1 MARLQ
6 QYQSNFS
13 LGAIDPLLRGRI
25 DLQQYYSALE
35 TAKNVLIE
43 PQGGF
48 SRRAGLKFVTDLTSD
63 NSANG
68 VMLIPFEF
76 STTQNFMIV
85 ASAFNTTNT
94 IRFRFYVNQTL
105 ITNINNSGNSYV
117 DYSTGSLYS
126 VSNYDIKKL
135 YFTQNTDTLIC
146 VHENIIPFSIVRGTA
161 NNLWTI
167 GQIALVKPKAQFTK
181 ATSNPNA
188 TITPDET
195 DGTVNITASTGVFSS
210 GNVDQYINVLNGF
223 GRARIIEFTSS
234 TVVKAVTETPF
245 FEKDVAIASGSWELE
260 TGYEDAWSGTR
271 GYPRT
276 CTFHEGRLYF
286 GGSATLP
293 STLFGSK
300 VGQFF
305 DFKQDEGLDD
315 DALQVTLTTDNV
327 NAINALK
334 SGRDLQI
341 FTSGAEFFLP
351 QADLE
356 PITPSNVV
364 VKSATRRGSK
374 ANIRP
379 QGAEGGTLFIQR
391 QGKALREMLFS
402 DVELSYV
409 ANNISLLSSHL
420 IVDPQKMALRPAT
433 DTTEGDLLMI
443 INGTSTVGYRA
454 VSAEFAGTMACFMM
468 NKSQNIIAP
477 SFFKTDGDFVDV
489 AVDLDDIYVV
499 VKRTIGGSAK
509 YYLEVFDDDFT
520 TDSAVQKSTG
530 FSGTSY
536 TGHSH
541 LEGKTVAIV
550 RDDIVDPSV
559 AVSSGAVTT
568 IAQPV
573 NYMEAG
579 LDFDVEVKTMPFEPK
594 LASGSVQS
602 QKRRILE
609 ISPMLFKSQN
619 VSINNFDIPLDTFPF
634 SGSGG
639 VPTFTGTKKTMGFRG
654 YTRDAQITITQ
665 TQPVFL
671 TVLSLDFKVSIG
683 Q

>member
-1 MARLQ
+1 M
-6 QYQSNFS
+6 
-13 LGAIDPLLRGRI
+13 
-25 DLQQYYSALE
+25 E
-35 TAKNVLIE
+35 
-43 PQGGF
+43 
-48 SRRAGLKFVTDLTSD
+48 
-63 NSANG
+63 
-68 VMLIPFEF
+68 
-76 STTQNFMIV
+76 IV
-85 ASAFNTTNT
+85 N
-94 IRFRFYVNQTL
+94 R
-105 ITNINNSGNSYV
+105 
-117 DYSTGSLYS
+117 
-126 VSNYDIKKL
+126 
-135 YFTQNTDTLIC
+135 
-146 VHENIIPFSIVRGTA
+146 
-161 NNLWTI
+161 
-167 GQIALVKPKAQFTK
+167 
-181 ATSNPNA
+181 
-188 TITPDET
+188 
-195 DGTVNITASTGVFSS
+195 
-210 GNVDQYINVLNGF
+210 
-223 GRARIIEFTSS
+223 
-234 TVVKAVTETPF
+234 
-245 FEKDVAIASGSWELE
+245 
-260 TGYEDAWSGTR
+260 
-271 GYPRT
+271 
-276 CTFHEGRLYF
+276 
-286 GGSATLP
+286 
-293 STLFGSK
+293 
-300 VGQFF
+300 
-305 DFKQDEGLDD
+305 
-315 DALQVTLTTDNV
+315 
-327 NAINALK
+327 
-334 SGRDLQI
+334 
-341 FTSGAEFFLP
+341 
-351 QADLE
+351 
-356 PITPSNVV
+356 
-364 VKSATRRGSK
+364 
-374 ANIRP
+374 
-379 QGAEGGTLFIQR
+379 
-391 QGKALREMLFS
+391 
-402 DVELSYV
+402 
-409 ANNISLLSSHL
+409 
-420 IVDPQKMALRPAT
+420 
-433 DTTEGDLLMI
+433 
-443 INGTSTVGYRA
+443 
-454 VSAEFAGTMACFMM
+454 
-468 NKSQNIIAP
+468 IAP

-671 TVLSLDFKVSIG
+671 TVLSLNFKVSIG